1 MEHKKELKQLYK
13 ETPIE
18 AGVYQIK
25 NLKNG
30 KIFIGSTRNL
40 KTLNGVKFTLETG
53 TSYNKELQAEWKQF
67 GKEAFEFEILEVL
80 KKKENLYFDEKKE
93 LEKLEDKWVEQLQP
107 YGEQGYNRKKPSSE
121 Q

>member
-30 KIFIGSTRNL
+30 KIFIGSTRNF

-53 TSYNKELQAEWKQF
+53 TSYNKELQKEWKQF
-67 GKEAFEFEILEVL
+67 GKETFEFEILKLL
-80 KKKENLYFDEKKE
+80 K
-93 LEKLEDKWVEQLQP
+93 
-107 YGEQGYNRKKPSSE
+107 RKMSFILMRKRSWKN
-121 Q
+121 